1 LPAILS
7 ILQPVAIR
15 WRHGESPPFFA
26 VTKQLAR
33 SITVA
38 TRKLTKKTID
48 ALPIRDRVYIAY
60 DNVLPGFGCRVTPN
74 GARSWIVEYR
84 PHGGGRSVGKRRIT
98 LGSVSVLTP
107 DQARDAA
114 GDVLAKVRFGED
126 APHDRA
132 ARRSSPMV
140 AELINEFMHEEI
152 RPTRK
157 PRTADLY
164 DIYFRV
170 HVRPALGSKRAR
182 EVTSADVGKLH
193 RKIGTKT
200 PVTANR
206 VVAVLSSLFSWAAR
220 LGKVPKDLNP
230 ARGITRYREARRE
243 RFLTSEELARLG
255 DALREAETVGVP
267 WVVDEQSPKAKHVPK
282 DNRRTKVS
290 PYATAALRLLLLT
303 GCRLREI
310 LNLRWE
316 EFDRERGMLLLPDSK
331 TGRKPVVLSSA
342 AIAVLES
349 IPHAGDYV
357 IAGLRPKKA
366 RRDLKRPWEAIR
378 HRAGLGPIRLHDLRH
393 TFAATGAGSNLGLP
407 VIGKLLG
414 HRRAE
419 TTSRYAHVAADPLKT
434 AADAIASK
442 LAAKIGEPAVATKDG
457 SKITRADFKR
467 GRT

>member
-1 LPAILS
+1 M
-7 ILQPVAIR
+7 
-15 WRHGESPPFFA
+15 
-26 VTKQLAR
+26 
-33 SITVA
+33 A
-38 TRKLTKKTID
+38 TQKLTKRAID
-48 ALPIRDRVYIAY
+48 ALPVRDRVYIAY
-60 DNVLPGFGCRVTPN
+60 DNALSGFGCRVTPN

-84 PHGGGRSVGKRRIT
+84 PHGGGRSVDKRRIT

-107 DQARDAA
+107 DQAREAA
-114 GDVLAKVRFGED
+114 GDVLARVRFGED

-132 ARRSSPMV
+132 TRRSSSMV
-140 AELINEFMHEEI
+140 ADLVDEFINEEI

-157 PRTADLY
+157 PRTAALY
-164 DIYFRV
+164 DMYFRV
-170 HVRPALGSKRAR
+170 HVGPALGSKRAR

-206 VVAVLSSLFSWAAR
+206 VVALLSSLYSWAADR
-220 LGKVPKDLNP
+220 GKVPKDLNP
-230 ARGITRYREARRE
+230 ARGITRYREKGRE
-243 RFLTSEELARLG
+243 RFLSSEELARLG

-290 PYATAALRLLLLT
+290 PYATAAIRLLLLT

-331 TGRKPVVLSSA
+331 TGRKPVILSGA
-342 AIAVLES
+342 AIAVLEA
-349 IPHAGDYV
+349 IPRAGDYV
-357 IAGLRPKKA
+357 IAGLRPEKA

-378 HRAGLGPIRLHDLRH
+378 HRAALGPIRLHDLRH

-419 TTSRYAHVAADPLKT
+419 TTSRYAHIAADPLKT

-442 LAAKIGEPAVATKDG
+442 LAAKIGEPAVAAEEG
-457 SKITRADFKR
+457 GEVIEADFNRVRK
-467 GRT
+467 

>member
-1 LPAILS
+1 LPA
-7 ILQPVAIR
+7 
-15 WRHGESPPFFA
+15 
-26 VTKQLAR
+26 
-33 SITVA
+33 
-38 TRKLTKKTID
+38 
-48 ALPIRDRVYIAY
+48 
-60 DNVLPGFGCRVTPN
+60 FGCRVTPN

-84 PHGGGRSVGKRRIT
+84 PHGGGRSVAKRRIT

-107 DQARDAA
+107 DQAREAA

-140 AELINEFMHEEI
+140 ADLIDQFMNEEI
-152 RPTRK
+152 CPTRK
-157 PRTADLY
+157 PRTAELY
-164 DIYFRV
+164 DMYFRV
-170 HVRPALGSKRAR
+170 HVTPALGSKRAR

-193 RKIGTKT
+193 RKIGAKT

-206 VVAVLSSLFSWAAR
+206 VVALLSSLFSWAAGR
-220 LGKVPKDLNP
+220 GRVPKELNP
-230 ARGITRYREARRE
+230 ARGITRYREKGRE
-243 RFLTSEELARLG
+243 RFLSSDELARLG

-267 WVVDEQSPKAKHVPK
+267 WVVDEKSPKAKHVPK

-290 PYATAALRLLLLT
+290 PFATAAIRLLLLT

-331 TGRKPVVLSSA
+331 TGRKPVILSGA
-342 AIAVLES
+342 AIAVLEG
-349 IPHAGDYV
+349 IPRVGDYV
-357 IAGLRPKKA
+357 IAGLRAEKA

-378 HRAGLGPIRLHDLRH
+378 HRAALGPIRLHDLRH

-419 TTSRYAHVAADPLKT
+419 TTSRYAHIAADPLKPQRTRSPPNSLPRWGRQSLLRRT
-434 AADAIASK
+434 AAKWLRPILNGGK
-442 LAAKIGEPAVATKDG
+442 LELSDR
-457 SKITRADFKR
+457 S
-467 GRT
+467 

>member
-1 LPAILS
+1 M
-7 ILQPVAIR
+7 
-15 WRHGESPPFFA
+15 SP
-26 VTKQLAR
+26 
-33 SITVA
+33 TVA

-107 DQARDAA
+107 DQAREAA
-114 GDVLAKVRFGED
+114 GDVLAKVRFGDD

-132 ARRSSPMV
+132 ARRSSPML
-140 AELINEFMHEEI
+140 AELITEFMNEEI

-157 PRTADLY
+157 PGTAALY
-164 DIYFRV
+164 DMYFRV
-170 HVRPALGSKRAR
+170 HVRPALGNKRAR
-182 EVTSADVGKLH
+182 EVTSTDIGKLH

-206 VVAVLSSLFSWAAR
+206 VVALLSSLFSWAAGR
-220 LGKVPKDLNP
+220 SKVPKDLNP
-230 ARGITRYREARRE
+230 ARGITRYREQGRE
-243 RFLTSEELARLG
+243 QFLSSEELARLG

-267 WVVDEQSPKAKHVPK
+267 WVIDESSPKAKHVPK

-303 GCRLREI
+303 GRRLREI

-331 TGRKPVVLSSA
+331 TGRKPVILSSA
-342 AIAVLES
+342 AIAVLEG
-349 IPHAGDYV
+349 IPRAGDYV
-357 IAGLRPKKA
+357 ISGLRPEKA

-378 HRAGLGPIRLHDLRH
+378 QRAALGPIRLHDLRH

-419 TTSRYAHVAADPLKT
+419 TTSRYAHIAADPLKT

-442 LAAKIGEPAVATKDG
+442 LAAKMGEPPVAAKDG
-457 SKITRADFKR
+457 GKVIEADFNR
-467 GRT
+467 GRK

>member
-1 LPAILS
+1 M
-7 ILQPVAIR
+7 
-15 WRHGESPPFFA
+15 
-26 VTKQLAR
+26 
-33 SITVA
+33 A

-60 DNVLPGFGCRVTPN
+60 DHVLPGFGCRVTPN

-98 LGSVSVLTP
+98 LGPVTVLTP
-107 DQARDAA
+107 DQAREAA
-114 GDVLAKVRFGED
+114 GDVLARVRFGED
-126 APHDRA
+126 APYDRA

-140 AELINEFMHEEI
+140 ADLIEDYMNDEV

-164 DIYFRV
+164 ELYFRL
-170 HVRPALGSKRAR
+170 HVRPALGGKRAQD
-182 EVTSADVGKLH
+182 VASTDVGKLH
-193 RKIGTKT
+193 RRIGAKT

-206 VVAVLSSLFSWAAR
+206 VIALLSSLFSWAGR
-220 LGKVPKDLNP
+220 LGKVPKELNP
-230 ARGITRYREARRE
+230 ARGITRYREAGVE
-243 RFLTSEELARLG
+243 RFLSSEELVRLG

-267 WVVDEQSPKAKHVPK
+267 WVVDESNPKAKHVRK

-310 LNLRWE
+310 LNLRWD

-331 TGRKPVVLSSA
+331 TGRKPVILSGA
-342 AIAVLES
+342 AIAVLDA
-349 IPHAGDYV
+349 IPRAGDYV
-357 IAGLRPKKA
+357 IAGQRPEKA
-366 RRDLKRPWEAIR
+366 RHDLKRPWEAIR
-378 HRAGLGPIRLHDLRH
+378 NRAALGPIRLHDLRH

-414 HRRAE
+414 HKRSE
-419 TTSRYAHVAADPLKT
+419 TTSRYAHIAVDPLKS

-442 LAAKIGEPAVATKDG
+442 LAAKMGEPPVAATDG
-457 SKITRADFKR
+457 GLLVRADFER
-467 GRT
+467 EPT

>member
-1 LPAILS
+1 M
-7 ILQPVAIR
+7 
-15 WRHGESPPFFA
+15 
-26 VTKQLAR
+26 
-33 SITVA
+33 A

-60 DNVLPGFGCRVTPN
+60 DDVLPGFGCRVTPN

-107 DQARDAA
+107 DQAREAA

-140 AELINEFMHEEI
+140 AEIIHEFMKEEI

-164 DIYFRV
+164 DMYFRV

-193 RKIGTKT
+193 RKIGAKT

-206 VVAVLSSLFSWAAR
+206 VVALLSSLFSWAAR
-220 LGKVPKDLNP
+220 LGKVPNDLNP
-230 ARGITRYREARRE
+230 ARGITRYREQGSE
-243 RFLTSEELARLG
+243 KFLSGEELARLG
-255 DALREAETVGVP
+255 DALREAETIGVP
-267 WVVDEQSPKAKHVPK
+267 WVVDESSPKARHVPK

-331 TGRKPVVLSSA
+331 TGRKPVVLSGA
-342 AIAVLES
+342 AIAVLEG
-349 IPHAGDYV
+349 IPRTGDYV
-357 IAGLRPKKA
+357 IAGLRTERA
-366 RRDLKRPWEAIR
+366 RRDLKRPWDAIR
-378 HRAGLGPIRLHDLRH
+378 HRAALGPIRLHDLRH

-419 TTSRYAHVAADPLKT
+419 TTSRYAHIAADPLKT

-442 LAAKIGEPAVATKDG
+442 LAAKIGEPAVAAKDG
-457 SKITRADFKR
+457 GKVIGADFNR
-467 GRT
+467 GRK

>member
-1 LPAILS
+1 M
-7 ILQPVAIR
+7 
-15 WRHGESPPFFA
+15 
-26 VTKQLAR
+26 
-33 SITVA
+33 A

-107 DQARDAA
+107 DQAREAA

-140 AELINEFMHEEI
+140 ADLIDEFMNEEI

-157 PRTADLY
+157 PRTAELY
-164 DIYFRV
+164 DMYFRV
-170 HVRPALGSKRAR
+170 HVAPALGSKRAR

-193 RKIGTKT
+193 RKIGAKT

-206 VVAVLSSLFSWAAR
+206 VVALLSSLFSWAAGR
-220 LGKVPKDLNP
+220 GRVPKDLNP
-230 ARGITRYREARRE
+230 ARGITRYREQGRE
-243 RFLTSEELARLG
+243 KFLSGEELARLG

-267 WVVDEQSPKAKHVPK
+267 WVVDESSPKAKHVPK

-331 TGRKPVVLSSA
+331 TGRKPVILSGA

-349 IPHAGDYV
+349 IPRAGDYV
-357 IAGLRPKKA
+357 IAGLRPENA

-378 HRAGLGPIRLHDLRH
+378 HRAALGPIRLHDLRH

-414 HRRAE
+414 HKRAE
-419 TTSRYAHVAADPLKT
+419 TTSRYAHIAADPLKT

-442 LAAKIGEPAVATKDG
+442 LAAKMGEPAVAAKDG
-457 SKITRADFKR
+457 CKVIEADFKR

>member
-1 LPAILS
+1 V
-7 ILQPVAIR
+7 Q
-15 WRHGESPPFFA
+15 
-26 VTKQLAR
+26 
-33 SITVA
+33 
-38 TRKLTKKTID
+38 
-48 ALPIRDRVYIAY
+48 
-60 DNVLPGFGCRVTPN
+60 
-74 GARSWIVEYR
+74 
-84 PHGGGRSVGKRRIT
+84 
-98 LGSVSVLTP
+98 
-107 DQARDAA
+107 
-114 GDVLAKVRFGED
+114 
-126 APHDRA
+126 
-132 ARRSSPMV
+132 
-140 AELINEFMHEEI
+140 
-152 RPTRK
+152 
-157 PRTADLY
+157 
-164 DIYFRV
+164 
-170 HVRPALGSKRAR
+170 PALGSKRAR

-331 TGRKPVVLSSA
+331 TGRKPVILSSA
-342 AIAVLES
+342 AIAVLEG